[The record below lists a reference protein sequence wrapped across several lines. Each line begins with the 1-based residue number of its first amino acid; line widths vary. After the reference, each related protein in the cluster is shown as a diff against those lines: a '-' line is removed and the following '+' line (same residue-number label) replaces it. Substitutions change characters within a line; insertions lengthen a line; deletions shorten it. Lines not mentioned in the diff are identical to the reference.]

1 MLIFLAQC
9 MGCSVLDAHVPL
21 VLWSAYCM
29 FPNMFSLSYFCSLC
43 SENLGCSQVCILFY
57 FCSLSSPLC
66 ICSLMSNVFSLS
78 YLCSLC
84 SEDCSCSLL
93 CTQGCPVL
101 IVPVRHVSLSLLHA
115 TWTSCCWWESC
126 CSSPCSHCCSW
137 VFPFSRN
144 CIPLHAGQ
152 AAPAPDAAGQAAPAA
167 ATAAPEK
174 IY

>member
-1 MLIFLAQC
+1 MIPILMECSYSLLNAWAAQC
-9 MGCSVLDAHVPL
+9 SMLMFLWLTGLRTVCSLICSHWATFVLFAQRTRDVPKC
-21 VLWSAYCM
+21 VY
-29 FPNMFSLSYFCSLC
+29 SLS
-43 SENLGCSQVCILFY
+43 Y

-66 ICSLMSNVFSLS
+66 ICSLMTNVFSLS

-144 CIPLHAGQ
+144 CTPPCWSGCSGTGPPP
-152 AAPAPDAAGQAAPAA
+152 PAPQLC
-167 ATAAPEK
+167 
-174 IY
+174 